1 MLVTREGYLL
11 EQDDPHAHAVSYV
24 AILMGSEEHVFE
36 YDVTTTEA
44 DEHGRACAVAWYKE
58 LE

>member
-1 MLVTREGYLL
+1 
-11 EQDDPHAHAVSYV
+11 
-24 AILMGSEEHVFE
+24 MGSEEHVFE